1 MNNKVIGIIS
11 YLPEESFK
19 REPRKEL
26 LTNLIKKLDEIFN
39 LPIIIVAQ
47 GWKEFTVDSPN
58 VTVYIFEEKL
68 GITGARKTLRE
79 IFLESP
85 YEYLIMLDDDCVVK
99 GDSLSAYSYLQQID
113 EHPGK
118 FYEFKTSL
126 LKFFCIHKSIF
137 KEQGFDDINP
147 EDGDG
152 FEDRVFVGKLRERFP
167 DKRYIFSRGTLSEN
181 SISTKDPF
189 STWYHKQ
196 DLTDMIDKTNKIV
209 GNNN

>member
-11 YLPEESFK
+11 YLPEDSYK
-19 REPRKEL
+19 REARKEL
-26 LTNLIKKLDEIFN
+26 LVNLVKKLDEIFQ

-47 GWKEFTVDSPN
+47 GWKEFTVNSPN
-58 VTVYIFEEKL
+58 VKVYNFEDKL

-85 YEYLIMLDDDCVVK
+85 YEYLIMLDDDCVVR
-99 GDSLSAYSYLQQID
+99 GNSTSAYSYLQQID
-113 EHPGK
+113 ENPEK
-118 FYEFKTSL
+118 FYEFSSSL
-126 LKFFCIHKSIF
+126 LKFFCIHRKIF
-137 KEQGFDDINP
+137 SEQGFDDINP

-167 DKRYIFSRGTLSEN
+167 DKRYIFRRGTLDES
-181 SISTKDPF
+181 SISTKDPL
-189 STWYHKQ
+189 STWYKKQ
-196 DLTDMIDKTNKIV
+196 NLAEMVDKTNKIV